1 MNHSLVGVAIPK
13 FVGRMLVPIG
23 LVMISP
29 TAHRAAAS
37 PTPPAPDTLP
47 ASFPQQVAAANMW
60 ATRSDIPPPP
70 SPKPAPKKPAVATA
84 ATPQPANTL
93 APVVSAVQAV
103 TATARAQSLA
113 AHSFTYGYCTWWV
126 AQKRYIP
133 WSGDAWQWWGNAR
146 LYGYS
151 EGFRPQVGAIMV
163 EGISYSSPVGH
174 VAYVESVNSDGSFT
188 VSEMNYYGWAVV
200 DYRRITSMAGIA
212 GFIYRS

>member
-1 MNHSLVGVAIPK
+1 MNHSVVGVAIPK

-23 LVMISP
+23 LVMILP
-29 TAHRAAAS
+29 TGHRAVTS
-37 PTPPAPDTLP
+37 PAPPAPDTLT
-47 ASFPQQVAAANMW
+47 ASFPRGVAAADMW
-60 ATRSDIPPPP
+60 ATRSDIPPP
-70 SPKPAPKKPAVATA
+70 SPKPAPKKPAVVPA

-163 EGISYSSPVGH
+163 EGVSYSSPVGH

-188 VSEMNYYGWAVV
+188 VSEMNYFGWAVV
-200 DYRRITSMAGIA
+200 DYRRITSMAGIV

>member
-37 PTPPAPDTLP
+37 PAAPAPDTLS
-47 ASFPQQVAAANMW
+47 AAFPRQLAAADLW

-70 SPKPAPKKPAVATA
+70 PNPEPKKRAAVAR

-93 APVVSAVQAV
+93 APMVNAVQTV
-103 TATARAQSLA
+103 TAAARAQSLA

-146 LYGYS
+146 LFGYS
-151 EGFRPQVGAIMV
+151 EGSRPQVGAIMV

-174 VAYVESVNSDGSFT
+174 VAYVESVSSDGSFT
-188 VSEMNYYGWAVV
+188 VSEMNYHGWAVV
-200 DYRRITSMAGIA
+200 DYRHITSMAGIV